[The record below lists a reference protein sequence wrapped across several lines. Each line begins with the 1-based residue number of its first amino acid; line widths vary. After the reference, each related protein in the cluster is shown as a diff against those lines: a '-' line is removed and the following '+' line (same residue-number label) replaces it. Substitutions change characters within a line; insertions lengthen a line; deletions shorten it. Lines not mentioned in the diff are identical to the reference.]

1 MTVLITG
8 GTGFVGLNIAES
20 LALQGRPVVLFD
32 IGAPPDE
39 AMRELSGGGTSV
51 HFVQGDIRDRAALD
65 AAITT
70 HRVEQAVH
78 AAVITA
84 GAEREARDAS
94 TIVEVNMLGT
104 VAMLEAALQYG
115 LKRVVYLS
123 SSSVYGDNSFD
134 DSELEEAATPALPN
148 TLYSIS
154 KYAGE
159 RMALRY
165 RDLRGLDVVC
175 ARLSAAFGPWERD
188 TGFRDT
194 LSPPFRATL
203 AALRGDSV
211 VLPRP
216 VRRDWVY
223 GRDVAAA
230 VAILLERAR
239 FGHLVYNVGP
249 GAEFATSDWCAL
261 LAERFPDFAWAI
273 DGGADTTLWG
283 DRDRRPLAVDRLISD
298 LGYTPKYRIVEAFDD
313 YMSWLDRH
321 PGFVDSLQRPLP
333 TNE

>member
-20 LALQGRPVVLFD
+20 LARQGMSVVLFD
-32 IGAPPDE
+32 AGAPPEE
-39 AMRELSGGGTSV
+39 AIRELSEGGASV
-51 HFVQGDIRDRAALD
+51 QFVQGDIRDRAALD

-70 HRVEQAVH
+70 HGVERAVH

-84 GAEREARDAS
+84 GADREARDAS

-104 VAMLEAALQYG
+104 VAMLEAALQHG
-115 LKRVVYLS
+115 LARVVYLS

-134 DSELEEAATPALPN
+134 DARLDEAATPALPN

-165 RDLRGLDVVC
+165 RGLRSLDVVC

-203 AALRGDSV
+203 AALRGQAV
-211 VLPRP
+211 TLPRP
-216 VRRDWVY
+216 VNRDWVY

-230 VAILLERAR
+230 VTILLERER
-239 FGHLVYNVGP
+239 FAHSVYNVGP
-249 GAEFATSDWCAL
+249 GTEFATSDWCAL
-261 LAERFPDFAWAI
+261 LAERLPDFSWSI
-273 DGGADTTLWG
+273 DQNTDITPWG
-283 DRDRRPLAVDRLISD
+283 DRDRKPLAINRMTSD
-298 LGYTPKYRIVEAFDD
+298 LGYVPQYRIAEAFDD
-313 YMSWLDRH
+313 YMSWLERH
-321 PGFVDSLQRPLP
+321 PGFVDHL
-333 TNE
+333 

>member
-8 GTGFVGLNIAES
+8 GTGFVGLNIAEA
-20 LALQGRPVVLFD
+20 LARQGTPVVLFD

-39 AMRELSGGGTSV
+39 AMRELSEGGAPV
-51 HFVQGDIRDRAALD
+51 HFAQGDIRDRAALD

-70 HRVEQAVH
+70 HRVERAVH

-84 GAEREARDAS
+84 GAGREARDAS

-104 VAMLEAALQYG
+104 VAMLEAALQHG
-115 LKRVVYLS
+115 LTRIVYLS

-134 DSELEEAATPALPN
+134 DAPLDEAATPALPN

-165 RDLRGLDVVC
+165 RELRGLDAVC

-194 LSPPFRATL
+194 LSPPFRTTM
-203 AALRGDSV
+203 AALRGETV
-211 VLPRP
+211 TLPRP
-216 VRRDWVY
+216 VNRDWVY
-223 GRDVAAA
+223 GRDVAA
-230 VAILLERAR
+230 VVTILLERDR
-239 FGHLVYNVGP
+239 FAHHVYNVGP
-249 GAEFATSDWCAL
+249 GAEFAASDWCAL
-261 LAERFPDFAWAI
+261 LAGRFPDFSWAI
-273 DGGADTTLWG
+273 DESADTTPWG
-283 DRDRRPLAVDRLISD
+283 DRDRKPLAIDRLTSD
-298 LGYTPKYRIVEAFDD
+298 LAYAPQYRIAEAFDD

-321 PGFVDSLQRPLP
+321 PGFVDSL
-333 TNE
+333 

>member
-8 GTGFVGLNIAES
+8 GTGFVGLNIAE
-20 LALQGRPVVLFD
+20 ALVQRGTPVLLFD

-39 AMRELSGGGTSV
+39 AVRELSEGGTPV

-84 GAEREARDAS
+84 GADREARDAA

-104 VAMLEAALQYG
+104 VAMLEAALQHG
-115 LKRVVYLS
+115 LTRLVYLS
-123 SSSVYGDNSFD
+123 SSSVYGDNSFED
-134 DSELEEAATPALPN
+134 AQLDEAATPALPN

-194 LSPPFRATL
+194 LSPPFRSTL
-203 AALRGDSV
+203 AALRGETV
-211 VLPRP
+211 TLPRP
-216 VRRDWVY
+216 VNRDWVY

-230 VAILLERAR
+230 VTILLERER
-239 FGHLVYNVGP
+239 FAHRVYNVGP

-261 LAERFPDFAWAI
+261 LAKRFPDFSWAI

-283 DRDRRPLAVDRLISD
+283 DRDRKPLAIDRLTSD
-298 LGYTPKYRIVEAFDD
+298 LDYTPRYRIAEAFDD

-321 PGFVDSLQRPLP
+321 PGFVDSL
-333 TNE
+333 